1 MKFLYILLLIP
12 SLAYGQP
19 EDPISST
26 ILNIINNTIE
36 GASDLYNAA
45 SPYLAQNAL
54 GEGVTAGI
62 VQMKEAEIADK
73 ASITK
78 GGKTIRI
85 VGEEVSKDAA
95 VESTAIGRVVVIDQ
109 VTERTEC
116 SLVIEAPFK
125 ECKEEE
131 PDCDPNAINAPEL
144 DRFLTSVTII
154 YDSCDEDRWCMWMVM
169 LRGKACEKVAD
180 SSYYIGSTMRE
191 FVLLDPDT
199 RGRIVKTEGDCRDK
213 KGKPYFC
220 YVPDRA
226 SNAKPG
232 MPWIV
237 PIMWSGRDDL
247 RYVEAEDGVP
257 VSRYKVDETGEVTE
271 VNPSGEA
278 DKFVPVEA
286 PKEEPIE
293 EPVIEPGD
301 TVIERI
307 R

>member
-26 ILNIINNTIE
+26 ILNIINNTLE

-45 SPYLAQNAL
+45 SPYLAQNGA
-54 GEGVTAGI
+54 GGVTAGI

-85 VGEEVSKDAA
+85 VGEEVSKDAV
-95 VESTAIGRVVVIDQ
+95 VESTAIGRAVVIDQ

-213 KGKPYFC
+213 KGNPYFC
-220 YVPDRA
+220 YVPVGSA
-226 SNAKPG
+226 NAKPDR
-232 MPWIV
+232 WIV

-247 RYVEAEDGVP
+247 RYVEATKNGVP
-257 VSRYKVDETGEVTE
+257 VDRYKVDETGEVKE
-271 VNPSGEA
+271 VNPRGEA
-278 DKFVPVEA
+278 DKFVPVDA
-286 PKEEPIE
+286 AKEEPIE
-293 EPVIEPGD
+293 EPVTEPGD
-301 TVIERI
+301 VIIEKVK
-307 R
+307 